1 MLHKIKNVEPE
12 AEYILL
18 ILFADGTQK
27 KYDIKPLF
35 DKWPKFNDLKN
46 ISGLYDLVKVDLG
59 GYGISWNDEI
69 DLSADELYKNG
80 NENAKNA

>member
-1 MLHKIKNVEPE
+1 MLYKIKNVELE

-46 ISGLYDLVKVDLG
+46 ISGLYDLVKVDPG
-59 GYGISWNDEI
+59 GYGISSNDEI